1 MLSRQSRF
9 PVLRE
14 RQRQLCHASLA
25 GLTQE
30 VCLKGLHQMKGDNL
44 MIRKGSG
51 HVSPVGNTTPLIHRL
66 LRIQNSW
73 LVSLDEILLRA
84 GLLPAGT
91 PSVSKGL
98 WD

>member
-44 MIRKGSG
+44 MIRKGRGACLARWKYHATHPPIVANSEQL
-51 HVSPVGNTTPLIHRL
+51 VG
-66 LRIQNSW
+66 
-73 LVSLDEILLRA
+73 VA
-84 GLLPAGT
+84 G
-91 PSVSKGL
+91 
-98 WD
+98 